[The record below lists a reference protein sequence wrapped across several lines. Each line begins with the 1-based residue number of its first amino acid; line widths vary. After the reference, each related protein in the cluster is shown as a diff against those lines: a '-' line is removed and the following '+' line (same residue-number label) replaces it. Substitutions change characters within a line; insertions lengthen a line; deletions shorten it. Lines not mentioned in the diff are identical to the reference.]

1 MGQAHT
7 IKAFMAWIITKYLLT
22 AGMVV
27 FISEVAKRSD
37 RLGGF
42 NATLPLMTLLTLVWL
57 YVENQPDE
65 KIANHAYYTFWYV
78 IPTLPMFLLFPYL
91 LPRLGFWVTMGA
103 CVVATA
109 ICFGLFALVMKSF
122 GINLL

>member
-1 MGQAHT
+1 
-7 IKAFMAWIITKYLLT
+7 MAWIITKYLLT

-42 NATLPLMTLLTLVWL
+42 IAALPLMTLLTLVWL
-57 YVENQPDE
+57 YVENQSEE

-91 LPRLGFWVTMGA
+91 LPKLGFWMTMSA
-103 CVVATA
+103 CVLATV
-109 ICFGLFALVMKSF
+109 ICFGLFALFMKSF
-122 GINLL
+122 EINLL

>member
-1 MGQAHT
+1 ML
-7 IKAFMAWIITKYLLT
+7 WIITKYLLT

-42 NATLPLMTLLTLVWL
+42 IAALPLMTLLTLIWL
-57 YVENQPDE
+57 YIENQPEE

-78 IPTLPMFLLFPYL
+78 IPTLPIFLLFPYL
-91 LPRLGFWVTMGA
+91 LPRLGFWMTMGA
-103 CVVATA
+103 SVAATV
-109 ICFGLFALVMKSF
+109 ICFGLFSLAIKGF
-122 GINLL
+122 GVELL

>member
-1 MGQAHT
+1 
-7 IKAFMAWIITKYLLT
+7 MAWIITKYLLT

-42 NATLPLMTLLTLVWL
+42 IAALPLMTLLTLVWL
-57 YVENQPDE
+57 YVENQPEE

-91 LPRLGFWVTMGA
+91 LPRLGFWMTMGV
-103 CVVATA
+103 CVVATVM
-109 ICFGLFALVMKSF
+109 CFGLFALLMKSL

>member
-1 MGQAHT
+1 
-7 IKAFMAWIITKYLLT
+7 MAWLIAKYLLT

-42 NATLPLMTLLTLVWL
+42 IAALPLMTLLTLTWL
-57 YVENQPDE
+57 YIENQPEE

-78 IPTLPMFLLFPYL
+78 IPTLPMFLLFPLL
-91 LPRLGFWVTMGA
+91 LPKLGFWITMGA
-103 CVVATA
+103 CVGTTA
-109 ICFGLFALVMKSF
+109 ICFEVFSLVLKAL

>member
-1 MGQAHT
+1 MT
-7 IKAFMAWIITKYLLT
+7 WIITKYLLT

-42 NATLPLMTLLTLVWL
+42 IAALPLMTLLTLVWL
-57 YVENQPDE
+57 YVENQPEE

-91 LPRLGFWVTMGA
+91 LPRLGFWVAMGA
-103 CVVATA
+103 CVVTTLV
-109 ICFGLFALVMKSF
+109 CFGLFALVMKGF

>member
-1 MGQAHT
+1 MT
-7 IKAFMAWIITKYLLT
+7 WIITKYLLT
-22 AGMVV
+22 AGMIV

-42 NATLPLMTLLTLVWL
+42 IGALPLMTLLTLIWL
-57 YVENQPDE
+57 YVENQTEE

-91 LPRLGFWVTMGA
+91 LPRLGFWLTLGASVIVT
-103 CVVATA
+103 VV
-109 ICFGLFALVMKSF
+109 CFVLFALVMKNF
-122 GINLL
+122 GIELL

>member
-1 MGQAHT
+1 MT
-7 IKAFMAWIITKYLLT
+7 WIITKYLLT

-37 RLGGF
+37 KLGGF
-42 NATLPLMTLLTLVWL
+42 IAALPLMTLLTLMWL
-57 YVENQPDE
+57 YVENQPEE

-91 LPRLGFWVTMGA
+91 LPKLGFWLTMGA
-103 CVVATA
+103 SVVVTV
-109 ICFGLFALVMKSF
+109 ICFGLFALLMKGF
-122 GINLL
+122 GVELL

>member
-1 MGQAHT
+1 
-7 IKAFMAWIITKYLLT
+7 MAWIITKYLLT

-27 FISEVAKRSD
+27 LITELAKRSD

-42 NATLPLMTLLTLVWL
+42 IAALPLMTLLTLVWL
-57 YVENQPDE
+57 FVENQPEE

-91 LPRLGFWVTMGA
+91 LPRIGFWFAIGA
-103 CVVATA
+103 CVVVTVF
-109 ICFGLFALVMKSF
+109 CFGLFALLMKHF
-122 GINLL
+122 GVELL

>member
-1 MGQAHT
+1 MT
-7 IKAFMAWIITKYLLT
+7 WIITKYLLT

-27 FISEVAKRSD
+27 FISEIAKRSD

-42 NATLPLMTLLTLVWL
+42 IAALPLMTLLTLLWL
-57 YVENQPDE
+57 YIENQPEE

-91 LPRLGFWVTMGA
+91 LPRLGFWMTIGA
-103 CVVATA
+103 CIVVTF
-109 ICFGLFALVMKSF
+109 ICFGLFALLMKGF
-122 GINLL
+122 GLQLL

>member
-1 MGQAHT
+1 
-7 IKAFMAWIITKYLLT
+7 MAWIITKYLLT

-27 FISEVAKRSD
+27 LISEVAKRSD

-42 NATLPLMTLLTLVWL
+42 IAALPLMTVLTLVWL
-57 YVENQPDE
+57 YLENQPEE

-78 IPTLPMFLLFPYL
+78 IPTLPIFLLFPYL
-91 LPRLGFWVTMGA
+91 LPRLGFWMTMGA
-103 CVVATA
+103 CILVTV
-109 ICFGLFALVMKSF
+109 ICFGLFALVMKGF

>member
-1 MGQAHT
+1 
-7 IKAFMAWIITKYLLT
+7 MAWIITTYLLT

-42 NATLPLMTLLTLVWL
+42 IAALPLMTLLTLVWL
-57 YVENQPDE
+57 YVENQPEE

-91 LPRLGFWVTMGA
+91 LPKLGFWITMGA
-103 CVVATA
+103 SIVVTV
-109 ICFGLFALVMKSF
+109 ICFGLFALLMKGF
-122 GINLL
+122 GVELL